1 MDSGEVL
8 AAVSVAELIS
18 ITAVN
23 ETTARRWKSGR
34 AQIPTA
40 AARLVALYTVGD
52 LASLAG
58 PDWDG
63 WTITRDGR
71 LQSPRWRRAFTRW
84 EIEELPNLHGQ
95 RAAFDVERRQL
106 QRDMRQAHDEL
117 DAQKKRAAFYR
128 AQLVTEARIGLA
140 FLAPR

>member
-1 MDSGEVL
+1 MHAGDIL
-8 AAVSVAELIS
+8 AAVSVAELVTI
-18 ITAVN
+18 AEVD

-34 AQIPTA
+34 ARVPGAVLKLIALQ
-40 AARLVALYTVGD
+40 RLGD

-58 PDWDG
+58 PDWAG
-63 WTITRDGR
+63 WVITRDGL
-71 LQSPRWRRAFTRW
+71 LQSPRWRRGFARW

-106 QRDMRQAHDEL
+106 LRDIDQARGDL
-117 DAQKKRAAFYR
+117 DHQQKRAAFYR